1 MAKKQKKQIQIVI
14 LTLLLII
21 EYNLFYS
28 LIGSTFFSDI
38 GLLSFFL
45 FIITLLVDTHYIE
58 KNK

>member
-28 LIGSTFFSDI
+28 LICSTYFSDI
-38 GLLSFFL
+38 GLLFFFL
-45 FIITLLVDTHYIE
+45 FIITLLVGTHYIE
-58 KNK
+58 THK

>member
-28 LIGSTFFSDI
+28 LIGSTYFSDI

-45 FIITLLVDTHYIE
+45 FIITLLVGTHYIE